1 MQFAELDVLNLY
13 TVGRS
18 HFQYNVSIS
27 TCTSAESEYTRC
39 ESSSNPVAV
48 SI

>member
-1 MQFAELDVLNLY
+1 MQLAERDVLNLY
-13 TVGRS
+13 TAGRS

-27 TCTSAESEYTRC
+27 TSTSAESEYLRC